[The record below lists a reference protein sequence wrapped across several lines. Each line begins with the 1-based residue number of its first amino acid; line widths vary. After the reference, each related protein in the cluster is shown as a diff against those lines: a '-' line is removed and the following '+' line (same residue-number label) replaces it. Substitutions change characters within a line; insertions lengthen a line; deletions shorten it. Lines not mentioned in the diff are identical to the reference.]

1 MRDHQ
6 SNDSLAVSRG
16 FSNGRPVPPLSSRR
30 LDVGH
35 AVAAVQRKHCI
46 PMPTQAFR
54 AILVV
59 VLLCCSG
66 PVRSQSAVQSQSGL
80 SPGSGS
86 AEAVGEQQP
95 NRPVGTDAWVWIQP
109 SMPSRFAD
117 ATRPVD
123 AAVGGTEDNGAG
135 ARLDE
140 AFRWFPDPIRRL
152 RVQIIRFDAR
162 RLEYVQTADQPEASV
177 VAADRVVWAM
187 PIRWQPGQR
196 QAIDALVRGD
206 DDAALRALLQ
216 QTEQRPAV
224 WLQQWLSMAAAQ
236 AASRSGRS
244 EIALEIVRQLDRR
257 PLPPMVVGWLPVR
270 WLSSSERPGG
280 IDAQAARAALADP
293 SDAVRLVAAS
303 ALLEKDR
310 AAASAV
316 LARLSGGQ
324 QRPLIAA
331 LASAQMLRTM
341 NPAQW
346 TEDLA
351 VNLRRVE
358 TLPLAIQ
365 MGPLSMA
372 AERTDRAGLD
382 STAEDLE
389 TSLRWAPVAP
399 HPVRPETLQMLVG
412 GTVGGP

>member
-1 MRDHQ
+1 MAPVKGIPAMRDQ
-6 SNDSLAVSRG
+6 ESTFPLAGASGVAD
-16 FSNGRPVPPLSSRR
+16 GRPMSPFIGHR
-30 LDVGH
+30 LGSGH
-35 AVAAVQRKHCI
+35 AIETVQGNHWGY
-46 PMPTQAFR
+46 MPAQAFR

-59 VLLCCSG
+59 ALLCGCG
-66 PVRSQSAVQSQSGL
+66 PVRSQSTGQSQSGL
-80 SPGSGS
+80 SSGSDS

-109 SMPSRFAD
+109 SMPSGRASNGPGANRD
-117 ATRPVD
+117 
-123 AAVGGTEDNGAG
+123 ED
-135 ARLDE
+135 
-140 AFRWFPDPIRRL
+140 FRWFPDPIRRL

-162 RLEYVQTADQPEASV
+162 RLEYVQSPDQPDTNV

-187 PIRWQPGQR
+187 PTRWQPGQR
-196 QAIDALVRGD
+196 QAIDALIRGD
-206 DDAALRALLQ
+206 DDMALRGLLQ
-216 QTEQRPAV
+216 QTEKRPAV
-224 WLQQWLSMAAAQ
+224 WLQQWMSMAAAQ

-257 PLPPMVVGWLPVR
+257 PMPPMVVGWLPVC
-270 WLSSSERPGG
+270 WLSSSGRAGG
-280 IDAQAARAALADP
+280 IDAQAARAALSDP

-331 LASAQMLRTM
+331 LASAQQMRTL

-346 TEDLA
+346 AEDWA
-351 VNLRRVE
+351 IHLRRVE

-382 STAEDLE
+382 SAAEDLE

-399 HPVRPETLQMLVG
+399 HPARPETLQMLVRG
-412 GTVGGP
+412 EPEGP